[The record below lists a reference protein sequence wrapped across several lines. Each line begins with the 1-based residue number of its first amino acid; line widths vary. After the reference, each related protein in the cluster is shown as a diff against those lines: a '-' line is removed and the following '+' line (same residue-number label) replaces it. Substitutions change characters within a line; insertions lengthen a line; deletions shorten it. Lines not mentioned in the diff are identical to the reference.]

1 MFHLGT
7 PLWQI
12 AVRAAVVYVAVFGG
26 LRLLGKR
33 EIGQMTPFDLVM
45 MLLLANAVQNAM
57 VGPDA
62 SLQGGLLAAGV
73 LLSLNALV
81 SLARVRSPFLGRLF
95 EGHPTVLVEHGT
107 LVIGSLR
114 RQGLDEEDVVMA
126 IREHGLPGL
135 KDVDLAVLETDGS
148 ISVVPASSPALRSP
162 RRRARTLRKHG

>member
-57 VGPDA
+57 VGTDS
-62 SLQGGLLAAGV
+62 SLQGGLLAAAV

-81 SLARVRSPFLGRLF
+81 SLLRVRSPFLGRLF
-95 EGHPTVLVEHGT
+95 EGHPAVLVVHGQP
-107 LVIGSLR
+107 VVGALR
-114 RQGLDEEDVVMA
+114 RQGLDEEGVLMA
-126 IREHGLPGL
+126 AREHGLPGL

-148 ISVVPASSPALRSP
+148 ISVVPASAPALRSP